1 MTKKELAERLEVLER
16 RVDLHTRRLQDP
28 TRMITA
34 LHNTAAAQNSG
45 RLQRLT
51 LEELR
56 VVRKMGEEAQEEINH
71 RIGRTF

>member
-34 LHNTAAAQNSG
+34 LHNTAATQNSG